1 MKKFLTFILVCVL
14 TSVSSFAKDTSAT
27 EILTNSVSTVYEDGK
42 EATGTLYNDAKEV
55 IKYITPKVEAAVQ
68 AIGES
73 LKVGTNEVFI
83 ILCQQQY
90 VKAMNECIPLA
101 ICIFLIILVIV
112 MSSKGLLFSVFE
124 DKNVGDDSG
133 TAKTVLSFIGGIIAC
148 ILVIVSFCLVD
159 FETMFTGFFNPK
171 YGAIQDII
179 NIASTFIN

>member
-55 IKYITPKVEAAVQ
+55 IKYMTPKVEAAVQ

-73 LKVGTNEVFI
+73 LKVGTND
-83 ILCQQQY
+83 

-112 MSSKGLLFSVFE
+112 MSSKHIMFSVFE
-124 DKNVGDDSG
+124 DKSAGDDSG
-133 TAKTVLSFIGGIIAC
+133 TAKTVLSFIGGIVAC